1 MTTKPLLLALAAL
14 GCAQQLASQEVA
26 RQSFFKAPTG
36 SELIAADLHIHTVFS
51 DGNVWPTIRVD
62 EARREDLDLISL
74 TEHLEYQP
82 HKRDIPNPDRNRAF
96 ELALRHRKEG
106 EQLMVVNGSEITR
119 SMAPGHI
126 NAVFIE
132 DANKL
137 LVDDAREALVEAN
150 RQEAY
155 VFWNHPQWEA
165 QRKDGIA
172 RLEPWHE
179 EVISAGLL
187 HGIEVVNDLTFSEEA
202 LQIAL
207 DRNLTIMGN
216 SDVHGI
222 ADWQYRIPEGNH
234 RPMTFVLASERSP
247 EAIKAALKARRT
259 VVWFNDLL
267 VGRAE
272 HLIAVLEAN
281 LRVAPLKYEVSPLI
295 ARVVIHN
302 DGAQDLTL
310 RYTGPFTFH
319 AHTNMFVVPA
329 RGSIELDV
337 KTLEALEQFEFPV
350 VVENTRVAPKT
361 PATLTLKLKK

>member
-1 MTTKPLLLALAAL
+1 MNTTQFLTV
-14 GCAQQLASQEVA
+14 CAFAVAGTLSAQEVVS
-26 RQSFFKAPTG
+26 QGFFKAPKG
-36 SELIAADLHIHTVFS
+36 VELIAADLHIHTVFS

-119 SMAPGHI
+119 SMAPGHV

-137 LVDDAREALVEAN
+137 MVEDAREALVEAN
-150 RQEAY
+150 RQGAY
-155 VFWNHPQWEA
+155 VFWNHPHWEA
-165 QRKDGIA
+165 QRQDGIA
-172 RLEPWHE
+172 RLEPWHD
-179 EVISAGLL
+179 EVIKAGLL

-207 DRNLTIMGN
+207 DRNLTIMGT
-216 SDVHGI
+216 SDIHGI
-222 ADWQYRIPEGNH
+222 ADWQYHIPEGNH
-234 RPMTFVLASERSP
+234 RPMTFVLAAERNP
-247 EAIKAALKARRT
+247 DAIKAALKSGRT
-259 VVWFNDLL
+259 VVWFNDLI

-272 HLIAVLEAN
+272 HVESVLSAN
-281 LRVAPLKYEVSPLI
+281 VRVEPLTYEVSPRI

-302 DGAQDLTL
+302 DGAQDLNL
-310 RYTGPFTFH
+310 RYTGPFSFH
-319 AHTNMFVVPA
+319 AHTELFTVPA
-329 RGSIELDV
+329 HGSIELDV
-337 KTLEALEQFEFPV
+337 KTLEALDRLDFPV
-350 VVENTRVAPKT
+350 QVENSRVAPKT
-361 PATLTLKLKK
+361 PATLLLHISK

>member
-1 MTTKPLLLALAAL
+1 MKTTQILSVCVIATAGTLSA
-14 GCAQQLASQEVA
+14 QEVVS
-26 RQSFFKAPTG
+26 QGFFKAPKG
-36 SELIAADLHIHTVFS
+36 VELIAADLHIHTVFS

-82 HKRDIPNPDRNRAF
+82 HKRDIPHPDRNRAF

-119 SMAPGHI
+119 SMAPGHV

-137 LVDDAREALVEAN
+137 IIEDAREALVEAN
-150 RQEAY
+150 RQGAY
-155 VFWNHPQWEA
+155 VFWNHPHWEA

-172 RLEPWHE
+172 RLDSWHDE
-179 EVISAGLL
+179 AIKSGLL

-207 DRNLTIMGN
+207 DRNLTIMGT

-222 ADWQYRIPEGNH
+222 ADWQYHIPEGNH
-234 RPMTFVLASERSP
+234 RPMTLVLAAERSL
-247 EAIKAALKARRT
+247 EGIKTALKAGRT
-259 VVWFNDLL
+259 VVWFNDLI

-272 HLIAVLEAN
+272 HVQSVIGAN
-281 LRVAPLKYEVSPLI
+281 LRVDPLTYEVSPLI
-295 ARVVIHN
+295 ARVVLHN
-302 DGAQDLTL
+302 DGAQDLVL
-310 RYTGPFTFH
+310 RYTGPYTFH
-319 AHTNMFVVPA
+319 ANTELFTVPA

-337 KTLEALEQFEFPV
+337 KTLEALERFDFPV
-350 VVENTRVAPKT
+350 QVENSRVAPKT
-361 PATLTLKLKK
+361 PATLLLKVSK

>member
-1 MTTKPLLLALAAL
+1 MKTLITSFAIIGLSA
-14 GCAQQLASQEVA
+14 QLASQEVA

-137 LVDDAREALVEAN
+137 MVDDAREALVEAN
-150 RQEAY
+150 RQGAY

-172 RLEPWHE
+172 RLEPWHD
-179 EVISAGLL
+179 EVIKAGLL
-187 HGIEVVNDLTFSEEA
+187 HGIEVVNDLTLSEEA

-222 ADWQYRIPEGNH
+222 ADWQYEIPEGNH

-247 EAIKAALKARRT
+247 EAIKAALKAGRT

-310 RYTGPFTFH
+310 RYTGPYTFH

-329 RGSIELDV
+329 HGSIELDV
-337 KTLEALEQFEFPV
+337 KTLESLEKLDFPV
-350 VVENTRVAPKT
+350 LVENTRVAPKT
-361 PATLTLKLKK
+361 PASLSLKVTK